1 LIIQGSKYLVALIML
16 LLFYFLV
23 IRPIMKKLGDIR
35 QSKTGELTAVGK
47 EETKGSK
54 IDINLEEG
62 IKFPKTLEELEKR

>member
-1 LIIQGSKYLVALIML
+1 
-16 LLFYFLV
+16 
-23 IRPIMKKLGDIR
+23 MKKLGDIR

-62 IKFPKTLEELEKR
+62 IKFPKTLEELEKEIESELDEKVSVDVGTVKTKVMIKK